1 MNEREEGMNE
11 REEGTNERE
20 TETRGTTGNDSLEEL
35 NDPKLIAFYIAP
47 TLPRQPCNLCD
58 ESG

>member
-47 TLPRQPCNLCD
+47 TLPRQPCNL
-58 ESG
+58 